1 LKGGTAIGAALC
13 VYAFLVRPSTHSDP
27 ERQARDRDI
36 PVESS
41 MSDQS
46 DIAIAAPISAP
57 PGESI
62 WGAVREAL
70 RGSRRNYTEG
80 PIGRA
85 ILILAIPMVL
95 EMMMESIFVVCDV
108 FFVSK
113 LGPDAV
119 ATVGLTESL
128 LAIVYTIAMGLSI
141 GVTAT
146 VARRTGENDPEGASR
161 TAVQGIAIGLIVSF
175 VLAIAGAVTAPQLL
189 ALMGASPD
197 VIATGHGFTRVM
209 LAGNASILLLFLVNG
224 IFRGAGDPQLSMR
237 TLWLA
242 NGINILLGPCLIFGL
257 GPFPRLGVTGA
268 AIATTIGRSTGVLFA
283 LAQFFRKSGRV
294 HIHRRHLQL
303 DPGLMVRLVRL
314 SGSGML
320 QVLIGTASWI
330 GLVRILAGFGST
342 ALAGYTI
349 AIRIV
354 LFALLPSWGMGNA
367 AATMVG
373 QALGAK
379 KPDRAQGAVWKAAFY
394 NLCFLGTVSVLFVFG
409 ARGIVSLFTSDP
421 AVAEYARTGLRVIAV
436 GFVLYAYGMVL
447 SQAFNGAGD
456 TWAPTRLGFFCFWL
470 LEIPLAYVLADR
482 LGFGPLGVFVAIPI
496 AFSAYAIAALVM
508 FRSGRWK
515 TKVV

>member
-1 LKGGTAIGAALC
+1 MSESPDIPLGAHA
-13 VYAFLVRPSTHSDP
+13 A
-27 ERQARDRDI
+27 ARDGD
-36 PVESS
+36 
-41 MSDQS
+41 
-46 DIAIAAPISAP
+46 
-57 PGESI
+57 SI

-80 PIGRA
+80 SIGRA

-95 EMMMESIFVVCDV
+95 EMVMESVFVVCDV

-119 ATVGLTESL
+119 ATVGLTESM

-146 VARRTGENDPEGASR
+146 VARRTGEQDTDGAAR
-161 TAVQGIAIGLIVSF
+161 TAVQ
-175 VLAIAGAVTAPQLL
+175 AIALGLFVSAILGIVGAIFAPSLL
-189 ALMGASPD
+189 SLMGASES
-197 VIATGHGFTRVM
+197 VLATGTTFTRVM
-209 LAGNASILLLFLVNG
+209 LGGNATILLLFLINA

-242 NGINILLGPCLIFGL
+242 NAINIALGPCLIFGL
-257 GPFPRLGVTGA
+257 GPFPELGVTGA
-268 AIATTIGRSTGVLFA
+268 AIATTIGRGSGVLFG
-283 LAQFFRKSGRV
+283 LAQFMRQSGRV
-294 HIHRRHLQL
+294 RLHRRHLQL
-303 DPGLMVRLVRL
+303 DPALMLRLVRL
-314 SGSGML
+314 SGTGTF

-330 GLVRILAGFGST
+330 GLVRILATFGSE

-354 LFALLPSWGMGNA
+354 LFALLPSWGMSNA

-379 KPDRAQGAVWKAAFY
+379 KPERAEKAVWIAGFY
-394 NLCFLGTVSVLFVFG
+394 NFCFLGS
-409 ARGIVSLFTSDP
+409 VSLIFFFAARPIVGLFTHDP
-421 AVAEYARTGLRVIAV
+421 LVAEFARDGLRVIAM

-456 TWAPTRLGFFCFWL
+456 TWTPTLLNLFAFWL
-470 LEIPLAYVLADR
+470 IEIPVAYALTVV
-482 LGFGPLGVFVAIPI
+482 LGFGPHGVFVAITG
-496 AFSAYAIAALVM
+496 AFSIFALLAMAM
-508 FRSGRWK
+508 FRRGTWK
-515 TKVV
+515 TKMV